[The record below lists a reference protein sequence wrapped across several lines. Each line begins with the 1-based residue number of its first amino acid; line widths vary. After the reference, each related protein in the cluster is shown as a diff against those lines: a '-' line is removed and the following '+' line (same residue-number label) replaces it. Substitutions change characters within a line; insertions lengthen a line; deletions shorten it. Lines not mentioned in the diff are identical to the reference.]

1 MHAVLLGPAIAFFG
15 SAFISGTL
23 STFVIPVGDDT
34 VLKQLSGNPD
44 SRILQQI

>member
-1 MHAVLLGPAIAFFG
+1 MHAVLPGPAIAL